1 MVASL
6 LALFACGQAKEEPMM
21 ESQLGEFVGIEL
33 GESISTA
40 TEKMLAKQ
48 GVTFLSDSADIVFR
62 GGELLGTPVDEWI
75 LSFWRGERFWFLQV
89 HLTVDSAS
97 SMLTY
102 ESIRMALIAQ
112 YGPPTDEDAGRLG
125 GMRSLGWRE
134 AVEGSSKDNVLS
146 IMLTPDRRVMVWF
159 AGFGYIDTVEGKSG

>member
-1 MVASL
+1 MI
-6 LALFACGQAKEEPMM
+6 EP
-21 ESQLGEFVGIEL
+21 QLGEFLGIQL

-40 TEKMLAKQ
+40 TEKMLAKR
-48 GVTFLSDSADIVFR
+48 GVTFCSDSSDIVFR

-97 SMLTY
+97 SMVTY

-112 YGPPTDEDAGRLG
+112 YGPPTADDAERVG
-125 GMRSLGWRE
+125 GIRGLSWRE
-134 AVEGSSKDNVLS
+134 KVPGASKDNVLS
-146 IMLTPDRRVMVWF
+146 IMLTPDGRVMVWF
-159 AGFGYIDTVEGKSG
+159 AGFGYIDIVEGKSG